1 VSALPRSA
9 KEIKK
14 FLEYMIHIADF
25 MDLLHLNS
33 LLRLTLMGDSK
44 IQNYLLWQTGFMLPT
59 EVIRILS
66 RSFQCGISKDKK
78 ELNNVIINMYI
89 LLLV

>member
-1 VSALPRSA
+1 
-9 KEIKK
+9 
-14 FLEYMIHIADF
+14 
-25 MDLLHLNS
+25 
-33 LLRLTLMGDSK
+33 MGDSK

-66 RSFQCGISKDKK
+66 RSFQRRISKDKK
-78 ELNNVIINMYI
+78 EPNNVIIDMYI